1 MRLIAHRGFANEH
14 PENTIEAVQQAASQA
29 DMIELDLRRCRS
41 GKLVVI
47 HDGIVDAVTESRGQ
61 VNEFT
66 ASELRRLDVLGSGE
80 GVPTFAAVLEHVSP
94 SVGLNIE
101 LKERNLVSDVVAALE
116 GTENEVVV
124 SSSSI
129 AVLEEAKR
137 VDRSLETAFIFST
150 APDKNLERAR
160 TLGCR
165 YIQPHWSV
173 CVATD
178 LIDRAHELGLGVF
191 VWSINTNLGAS
202 VLRFI
207 GADGIIAE
215 TPVRAS
221 RYPAGGLFA
230 RRVQRKISV
239 KLAYQLLRIFAF
251 IAVILFVGR
260 LERLR
265 NWTVSKLMVVDRWND
280 RLPLFVVIILLAIGF
295 LYLRRKLQAALLY
308 VGWKLRA
315 AGTDSSG
322 RWRGKR
328 KLSMSICRLRIRTT
342 RLVTTTRVARSE
354 LFVNGFHLLIAL
366 GMLISYITLVVGW
379 NLSGVLWTALRRMI
393 GKSLPTVARRLITDR
408 VGTR

>member
-41 GKLVVI
+41 GELVVI
-47 HDGIVDAVTESRGQ
+47 HDGIVDAVTESRGR
-61 VNEFT
+61 VSEFT

-94 SVGLNIE
+94 NVGLNIE

-116 GTENEVVV
+116 GRENEVVI
-124 SSSSI
+124 SSSSVT
-129 AVLEEAKR
+129 VLEEAKR
-137 VDRSLETAFIFST
+137 VDRSLETALVFST
-150 APDKNLERAR
+150 SPDKNLERAR
-160 TLGCR
+160 TLGYR
-165 YIQPHWSV
+165 YIQPHWGV

-178 LIDRAHELGLGVF
+178 LVDRAHELGLEVF

-202 VLRFI
+202 VFRFI
-207 GADGIIAE
+207 GADGVIAE

-221 RYPAGGLFA
+221 RYPAQGLFA
-230 RRVQRKISV
+230 RRFQREISV
-239 KLAYQLLRIFAF
+239 KLAYQLLRILAF
-251 IAVILFVGR
+251 ITVILFVGQTVKIRDWIVSR
-260 LERLR
+260 L
-265 NWTVSKLMVVDRWND
+265 MIVDRWDD
-280 RLPLFVVIILLAIGF
+280 RLALFAVTILLTIGL

-315 AGTDSSG
+315 AGTDRSG

-328 KLSMSICRLRIRTT
+328 KLSVSIHRLRIRTA

-354 LFVNGFHLLIAL
+354 LFVNGFHLITGL
-366 GMLISYITLVVGW
+366 GMLISYITLVIGW
-379 NLSGVLWTALRRMI
+379 NLSGVFWAVLRTKV
-393 GKSLPTVARRLITDR
+393 GKTVPGVAHW
-408 VGTR
+408 G